1 MSRRSRV
8 FIGIFVVYLAAVG
21 LLLYRVAADIDPRYR
36 ESAEESLVDT
46 AQLLATLLERRTFS
60 GVIPTDELERTL
72 AQLAERPVYARIF
85 DIEKT
90 RVNLHV
96 YVTDRNGIVLFDSR
110 GRDVGK
116 SYLDWRDV
124 RLTLAG
130 AYGARTTLAADDDT
144 GSAVMYVGAAI
155 RERGRG
161 ANAEAGEDIVGMVSV
176 GKPIESFAP
185 FIANARAKLVQ
196 VGLISGGALLAAL
209 AFALIWLLRPLG
221 LIGDLW
227 RALRHEGAGSLAARL
242 RLMAH
247 ALSASVAEARDALAG
262 RSYAEQYVQTLAHE
276 IKSPLAAIRGAAE
289 LLREPMS
296 EPARAR
302 FAGNIVEQVA
312 RAQDLI
318 ERMLE
323 LTSLERRGSL
333 ERVELVSLAQL
344 VRLVVTEAAPSAE
357 RKHMRFEVD
366 VAEPLLAS
374 GDAFL
379 LQRAISNLVRN
390 SIDFAPAHSSVE
402 ITAREAGRQIVLT
415 VRDYGPGL
423 PPFAQRRVFE
433 KFFSTARPDTGKKG
447 TGLGLAF
454 VREVATLH
462 GGTARL
468 ANHPD
473 GGAVATLQLPRATA
487 ASSGR

>member
-1 MSRRSRV
+1 MSRRTRV
-8 FIGIFVVYLAAVG
+8 FIAVFVVYLAAVG
-21 LLLYRVAADIDPRYR
+21 VLLYRVAIDIDPRYR

-46 AQLLATLLERRTFS
+46 AQLLAALLERRTFS

-72 AQLAERPVYARIF
+72 AHLAERPVYARIF

-110 GRDVGK
+110 GRDVGR

-124 RLTLAG
+124 KLTLAG
-130 AYGARTTLAADDDT
+130 AYGARTTLADDDDT

-155 RERGRG
+155 RERGPG
-161 ANAEAGEDIVGMVSV
+161 ADAEAGEDIVGMVSV

-185 FIANARAKLVQ
+185 FIANARAKLLQ
-196 VGLISGGALLAAL
+196 VGLISVGALLAGLAIAL
-209 AFALIWLLRPLG
+209 VWLLRPLG
-221 LIGDLW
+221 LLGDLW
-227 RALRHEGAGSLAARL
+227 RALRHEGAGPLTARL

-247 ALSASVAEARDALAG
+247 ALRASVAEARDALAG

-296 EPARAR
+296 ESARAR
-302 FAGNIVEQVA
+302 FAGNVEEQVA

-333 ERVELVSLAQL
+333 ERVELVSLAQV
-344 VRLVVTEAAPSAE
+344 VRLVVTEATPLAE
-357 RKHMRFEVD
+357 RRNMRFEVD
-366 VAEPLLAS
+366 VPEPLLAS

-379 LQRAISNLVRN
+379 LARAISNLVRN
-390 SIDFAPAHSSVE
+390 AIDFAPPHSTIE
-402 ITAREAGRQIVLT
+402 IAARESGRQIALT
-415 VRDYGPGL
+415 VHDYGPGL

-433 KFFSTARPDTGKKG
+433 KFFSTARPGSGKKG

-454 VREVATLH
+454 VKEVAALH

-468 ANHPD
+468 ANHPE
-473 GGAVATLQLPRATA
+473 GGAVATLLLPRAA
-487 ASSGR
+487 AA

>member
-1 MSRRSRV
+1 LSRRSRV
-8 FIGIFVVYLAAVG
+8 FIAVFVVYLAAVG
-21 LLLYRVAADIDPRYR
+21 LLLYRVATDIDPRYR

-72 AQLAERPVYARIF
+72 AHLAERPVYARIF

-90 RVNLHV
+90 SVDLHV
-96 YVTDRNGIVLFDSR
+96 YVTDRNGVVLFDSR
-110 GRDVGK
+110 GRDAGRN
-116 SYLDWRDV
+116 YLDWRDV

-130 AYGARTTLAADDDT
+130 AYGARTTLADDDNT

-155 RERGRG
+155 RERRTG
-161 ANAEAGEDIVGMVSV
+161 GEGGDEIVGMVSV
-176 GKPIESFAP
+176 GKPIESIAP
-185 FIANARAKLVQ
+185 FIANARAKLLQ
-196 VGLISGGALLAAL
+196 VALISVGALLAAL
-209 AFALIWLLRPLG
+209 ALALIWLLRPLG
-221 LIGDLW
+221 LLGDIW
-227 RALRHEGAGSLAARL
+227 RALRHQGSRSFTARL

-247 ALSASVAEARDALAG
+247 ALRAAVAEARDALAG

-296 EPARAR
+296 EAARAR
-302 FAGNIVEQVA
+302 FAGNIVEQVG
-312 RAQDLI
+312 RAHDLV

-333 ERVELVSLAQL
+333 ERVELVSLAQV
-344 VRLVVTEAAPSAE
+344 VRLVVTEAVPIAE

-366 VAEPLLAS
+366 VPEPLLAS

-390 SIDFAPAHSSVE
+390 AIDFAPAHSTVE
-402 ITAREAGRQIVLT
+402 IAARAAGRQIALT
-415 VRDYGPGL
+415 VHDYGPGL
-423 PPFAQRRVFE
+423 PPYAARRVFE
-433 KFFSTARPDTGKKG
+433 KFFSTARPDSGKKG

-454 VREVATLH
+454 VKEVAALH
-462 GGTARL
+462 GGVARL
-468 ANHPD
+468 DNHPE
-473 GGAVATLQLPRATA
+473 GGAVATLLLPRAA
-487 ASSGR
+487 PE

>member
-1 MSRRSRV
+1 MSHRSRV
-8 FIGIFVVYLAAVG
+8 FVAVLVVYLAAVG
-21 LLLYRVAADIDPRYR
+21 ALLYRVAADIDPRYR

-60 GVIPTDELERTL
+60 GVIPTEELERTL

-90 RVNLHV
+90 GVKLHV
-96 YVTDRNGIVLFDSR
+96 YVTDRNGVVLFDSR

-130 AYGARTTLAADDDT
+130 AYGARTTLADDDDT

-155 RERGRG
+155 RERGTG
-161 ANAEAGEDIVGMVSV
+161 ADEQAGEDIVGMVSV

-196 VGLISGGALLAAL
+196 VGLISVGALLAAL
-209 AFALIWLLRPLG
+209 AIAMVWLLRPIG
-221 LIGDLW
+221 LLADLW
-227 RALRHEGAGSLAARL
+227 RAWRHQKGGSFAARL

-247 ALSASVAEARDALAG
+247 ALRAALAEARDALAG

-302 FAGNIVEQVA
+302 FAGNIEEQVA

-333 ERVELVSLAQL
+333 ERVELVSLAQV
-344 VRLVVTEAAPSAE
+344 VRLVVAEATPIAE

-366 VAEPLLAS
+366 VPEPLLAS

-390 SIDFAPAHSSVE
+390 AIDFAPAHSTVE
-402 ITAREAGRQIVLT
+402 ISAGQSGRHIALT
-415 VRDYGPGL
+415 VHDYGPGL

-433 KFFSTARPDTGKKG
+433 KFFSTARPDTGRKG

-454 VREVATLH
+454 VKEVAALH

-468 ANHPD
+468 ANHPE
-473 GGAVATLQLPRATA
+473 GGTVATLQLPRATGA
-487 ASSGR
+487 

>member
-8 FIGIFVVYLAAVG
+8 FLGIFIVYLAAVG
-21 LLLYRVAADIDPRYR
+21 LLLYRVAADLDPRYR

-72 AQLAERPVYARIF
+72 AHLAERPVYARIF
-85 DIEKT
+85 EVEKT

-116 SYLDWRDV
+116 DYLDWRDV

-130 AYGARTTLAADDDT
+130 AYGARTTLADDDDT
-144 GSAVMYVGAAI
+144 HSAVMYVGAAI
-155 RERGRG
+155 RERGPG
-161 ANAEAGEDIVGMVSV
+161 VDVDAGQDIVGMVSV
-176 GKPIESFAP
+176 GKPIESIAP
-185 FIANARAKLVQ
+185 FIANARAKLIQ
-196 VGLISGGALLAAL
+196 VGLISGGAFVALL
-209 AFALIWLLRPLG
+209 AFAVVWLVRPFG

-227 RALRHEGAGSLAARL
+227 RALRQRGAGSLVARL
-242 RLMAH
+242 RLLAH
-247 ALSASVAEARDALAG
+247 ALRVSASEARDALAG
-262 RSYAEQYVQTLAHE
+262 RSYAEQYVQTLTHE

-296 EPARAR
+296 EKARAR

-312 RAQDLI
+312 RAQDLVD
-318 ERMLE
+318 RMLE
-323 LTSLERRGSL
+323 LADLERRGSL
-333 ERVELVSLAQL
+333 ERVELVSLAQV
-344 VRLVVTEAAPSAE
+344 VRLVVAEATPVAA

-366 VAEPLLAS
+366 VAETLLAS

-390 SIDFAPAHSSVE
+390 AIDFAPEHSTVE
-402 ITAREAGRQIVLT
+402 IGARETGRQIELT
-415 VRDYGPGL
+415 VHDYGPGL

-433 KFFSTARPDTGKKG
+433 KFFSTTRPDSGKKG

-454 VREVATLH
+454 VREVAALH
-462 GGTARL
+462 GGAARL
-468 ANHPD
+468 ANHPE
-473 GGAVATLQLPRATA
+473 GGAVATLQVPRASA
-487 ASSGR
+487 A

>member
-1 MSRRSRV
+1 VTRRSRIFV
-8 FIGIFVVYLAAVG
+8 GLFVVYLAAVG
-21 LLLYRVAADIDPRYR
+21 LLLYRVATDLDPRYR

-72 AQLAERPVYARIF
+72 EHLAERPVYARIF

-96 YVTDRNGIVLFDSR
+96 YVTDRNGVVLFDSR
-110 GRDVGK
+110 GRDVGRN
-116 SYLDWRDV
+116 YLNWRDV

-130 AYGARTTLAADDDT
+130 SYGARTTLASDDDT
-144 GSAVMYVGAAI
+144 SSAVMYVGAAI
-155 RERGRG
+155 RERRAGTG
-161 ANAEAGEDIVGMVSV
+161 AEAKQDIVGMVSV
-176 GKPIESFAP
+176 GKPIESIAP

-196 VGLISGGALLAAL
+196 VGLISVGALLAAL
-209 AFALIWLLRPLG
+209 AFMVFWLVRPLG
-221 LIGDLW
+221 LAVDLW
-227 RALRHEGAGSLAARL
+227 QVLRNRGAGSLLARL
-242 RLMAH
+242 RLAAH
-247 ALSASVAEARDALAG
+247 ALRVSLAEARDALAG

-296 EPARAR
+296 EPARAL

-312 RAQDLI
+312 RAQDLV

-323 LTSLERRGSL
+323 LANLERRGTL
-333 ERVELVSLAQL
+333 ERIELVSLAQV
-344 VRLVVTEAAPSAE
+344 VRLVVTEATPTAE

-366 VAEPLLAS
+366 VPESMMTS

-379 LQRAISNLVRN
+379 LARAISNLVRN
-390 SIDFAPAHSSVE
+390 AIDFAPLHSTIE
-402 ITAREAGRQIVLT
+402 IAARAAGRLIELT
-415 VRDYGPGL
+415 VHDYGPGL

-468 ANHPD
+468 ANHPE
-473 GGAVATLQLPRATA
+473 GGAVATLQLPRAA
-487 ASSGR
+487 DG

>member
-1 MSRRSRV
+1 VTRRSRIFV
-8 FIGIFVVYLAAVG
+8 GLFVVYLAAVG
-21 LLLYRVAADIDPRYR
+21 LLLYRVATDLDPRYR

-72 AQLAERPVYARIF
+72 EHLAERPVYARIF

-96 YVTDRNGIVLFDSR
+96 YVTDRNGVVLFDSR
-110 GRDVGK
+110 GRDVGRN
-116 SYLDWRDV
+116 YLNWRDV

-130 AYGARTTLAADDDT
+130 SYGARTTLANDDDT
-144 GSAVMYVGAAI
+144 SSAVMYVGAAI
-155 RERGRG
+155 RERRAGTG
-161 ANAEAGEDIVGMVSV
+161 AEAKQDIVGMVSV
-176 GKPIESFAP
+176 GKPIESIAP

-196 VGLISGGALLAAL
+196 VGLISVGALLAAL
-209 AFALIWLLRPLG
+209 AFMVFWLVRPLG
-221 LIGDLW
+221 LAVDLW
-227 RALRHEGAGSLAARL
+227 QVLRNRGAGSLLARL
-242 RLMAH
+242 RLAAH
-247 ALSASVAEARDALAG
+247 ALRVSLAEARDALAG

-312 RAQDLI
+312 RAQDLV

-323 LTSLERRGSL
+323 LANLERRGTL
-333 ERVELVSLAQL
+333 ERIELVSLAQV
-344 VRLVVTEAAPSAE
+344 VRLVVTEATPTAE

-366 VAEPLLAS
+366 VPESMMTS

-379 LQRAISNLVRN
+379 LARAISNLVRN
-390 SIDFAPAHSSVE
+390 AIDFAPLHSTIE
-402 ITAREAGRQIVLT
+402 IAARAAGRLIELT
-415 VRDYGPGL
+415 GHDYGPGL

-468 ANHPD
+468 ANHPE
-473 GGAVATLQLPRATA
+473 GGAVATLQLPRAA
-487 ASSGR
+487 DG

>member
-1 MSRRSRV
+1 MSRRTRV
-8 FIGIFVVYLAAVG
+8 FIAIFAVYLAAVG
-21 LLLYRVAADIDPRYR
+21 VLLYRVAADIDPRYR

-90 RVNLHV
+90 GVNLHI
-96 YVTDRNGIVLFDSR
+96 YVTDRDGVVLFDSR

-116 SYLDWRDV
+116 SYLEWRDV
-124 RLTLAG
+124 KLTLAG

-161 ANAEAGEDIVGMVSV
+161 AAEAGEDIVGMVSV

-185 FIANARAKLVQ
+185 FIANARAKLLQ
-196 VGLISGGALLAAL
+196 VGLISGGALLAGFAIAL
-209 AFALIWLLRPLG
+209 VWLLRPLG

-227 RALRHEGAGSLAARL
+227 RALRREGAGTLAARL

-247 ALSASVAEARDALAG
+247 ALRASLAEARDALAG

-296 EPARAR
+296 EAARAR
-302 FAGNIVEQVA
+302 FAGNIEEQVA

-323 LTSLERRGSL
+323 LADLERRGSL
-333 ERVELVSLAQL
+333 ERVELVSLAQV
-344 VRLVVTEAAPSAE
+344 VRLVVAEAAPIAE
-357 RKHMRFEVD
+357 RRHVRFEVD
-366 VAEPLLAS
+366 VPEPLLAS

-379 LQRAISNLVRN
+379 LARAISNLLRN
-390 SIDFAPAHSSVE
+390 AIDFAPPHSTVE
-402 ITAREAGRQIVLT
+402 IAARHSGRQISLT
-415 VRDYGPGL
+415 VRDLGPGL
-423 PPFAQRRVFE
+423 PPFAQRRAFE

-454 VREVATLH
+454 VQEVAALH

-473 GGAVATLQLPRATA
+473 GGALATLQLPRATA
-487 ASSGR
+487 A